1 MFKKHRLFFLIF
13 LTFLI
18 YACKDDDNYIPYV
31 PVNIRIDVYDALYSD
46 INVVGG
52 YMYITGGYK
61 GIIIYRKSQ
70 DEFVTME
77 RACPYKPLLD
87 CERLDVD
94 DSTVLFVKD
103 EYCRSKFLIIDG
115 SIINGPA
122 TKPALLYKNN
132 FDGRYLYIYN

>member
-1 MFKKHRLFFLIF
+1 MFNRKSYLLLLFFVF
-13 LTFLI
+13 LLT
-18 YACKDDDNYIPYV
+18 ACKEDEYIPYT
-31 PVNIRIDVYDALYSD
+31 PVNISIDVYSALYGD

-70 DEFVTME
+70 EEFVTME

-87 CERLDVD
+87 CERLAVD
-94 DSTVLFVKD
+94 DSTLLFVKD
-103 EYCRSKFLIIDG
+103 DCCGSKFLITDG

-122 TKPALLYKNN
+122 TKPAKLYNN
-132 FDGRYLYIYN
+132 SFDGRYLYIYN